1 MGRWQP
7 YLYEPA
13 ERQSFHD
20 VPKPF
25 NPKSVTMASHRPQPP
40 KKKQDGP
47 LVNFNRHPDS
57 YLVLPYGRTDAKP
70 MSPKTKVILKYTRW
84 VQLFFRVAT
93 LFGAIGVLLCA
104 IFIRGAPNTEGYI
117 IRIPPGVDL
126 VNTLYAIY
134 HLLRAAKAR
143 PAASSA
149 SYHLF
154 ALVMDAGFIP
164 FYIFTALL
172 SNRNFNE
179 EAGTSGRWRTFFP
192 TDEETNK
199 VLQTTWLTAVTVAGF
214 HCASL
219 CLDLYLALVFRKIS
233 RLPPDMNPLEDNLT
247 SRRNTKHKHKNSS
260 ISAMTPLTAEE
271 KRMSAQSVGGTTV
284 VGSRTSQAD
293 PLLFEKGIPAPEEN
307 QIKFMHTRTDSGMTY
322 SPHNPNSARH
332 SRVIYS
338 QPNSARQS
346 RADLNTRDDLLRR
359 DDGNEIETL
368 AQRKSFLSQQANI
381 KRHSRPNSM
390 VSSKQ
395 EYYTP
400 PSTAGKHS
408 STGDISLQNSRESL
422 QSDNWFVHDNSSD
435 EPPEPPA
442 HNVSRKSMF
451 TSKNQAQGYNTIST
465 SEDMYED
472 QYDAPMVPQ
481 PLRMNPPTPP
491 LGNERAKATPPP
503 PALKRTYTVTSMSSE
518 ATFSRTPT
526 SASSKSRY
534 YGDLKAATQGIR
546 NGGNSPA
553 QSPGASPTKGFFAPN
568 SLPSA
573 TKQYTT
579 NSPVTTGN
587 NYTSNSPFSL
597 DKNKFSSVRRTGET
611 GHTPVKAESPR
622 VVSRS
627 GVDYFDDDMSDLGT
641 AGRRRDVSGKI
652 AEEGRGGGCGPAAS
666 RWGMRAN
673 ELTYRKVSGVA

>member
-1 MGRWQP
+1 
-7 YLYEPA
+7 
-13 ERQSFHD
+13 
-20 VPKPF
+20 
-25 NPKSVTMASHRPQPP
+25 
-40 KKKQDGP
+40 
-47 LVNFNRHPDS
+47 
-57 YLVLPYGRTDAKP
+57 
-70 MSPKTKVILKYTRW
+70 
-84 VQLFFRVAT
+84 
-93 LFGAIGVLLCA
+93 
-104 IFIRGAPNTEGYI
+104 
-117 IRIPPGVDL
+117 VDL
-126 VNTLYAIY
+126 VNNLYAIY

-143 PAASSA
+143 PAGSSA
-149 SYHLF
+149 SYHFF

-164 FYIFTALL
+164 FYVFTALL
-172 SNRNFNE
+172 SKRNFNE

-192 TDEETNK
+192 TDEETDK
-199 VLQTTWLTAVTVAGF
+199 VLQTAWLTATTVAGL

-219 CLDLYLALVFRKIS
+219 ILDLYLALVFRKIS

-284 VGSRTSQAD
+284 AGSRTSQAD
-293 PLLFEKGIPAPEEN
+293 PLLFEKGIPPPDDTMIN
-307 QIKFMHTRTDSGMTY
+307 FMHTRQDSGMTY

-332 SRVIYS
+332 SRIMYS

-346 RADLNTRDDLLRR
+346 RADINTRDDLLRR
-359 DDGNEIETL
+359 DDGDEVETL
-368 AQRKSFLSQQANI
+368 AQRKSFLSQQGNI
-381 KRHSRPNSM
+381 KRNSRPNSM

-400 PSTAGKHS
+400 PSTAGNGKHS
-408 STGDISLQNSRESL
+408 SAGDISLQNSLENL
-422 QSDNWFVHDNSSD
+422 QSDNWFVHDDSLD
-435 EPPEPPA
+435 VPEPPV
-442 HNVSRKSMF
+442 HGVPKKSMF
-451 TSKNQAQGYNTIST
+451 ASKNQAQGYNTIST

-472 QYDAPMVPQ
+472 QFDAPMIPQ

-491 LGNERAKATPPP
+491 PAKARAKATPPP
-503 PALKRTYTVTSMSSE
+503 SALQRTYTTTSMSSQ
-518 ATFSRTPT
+518 ATFNRTPT

-546 NGGNSPA
+546 NGGQSPA
-553 QSPGASPTKGFFAPN
+553 QSPGASPTKGSFAPN
-568 SLPSA
+568 SLPSS
-573 TKQYTT
+573 TKQYTS
-579 NSPVTTGN
+579 NSPMITAN
-587 NYTSNSPFSL
+587 NYATNSPFSL

-627 GVDYFDDDMSDLGT
+627 GVDYDNRSYFDDDLSDLGT

-666 RWGMRAN
+666 RWGMRTN